1 LYPLEAFHVNLSN
14 KSHRMKQI
22 LILIAGIFFIG
33 TGISAQ
39 KSSISEVSIVTSAQC
54 DMCKK
59 RIEEGLYTQK
69 GVIEANL
76 NVETKVIRIKFRNN
90 KTTEADLRKY
100 ISSIGYNADDVVAD
114 KTAYDQ
120 LPGCCQAEGM
130 K

>member
-1 LYPLEAFHVNLSN
+1 
-14 KSHRMKQI
+14 M
-22 LILIAGIFFIG
+22 AGIFFIG
-33 TGISAQ
+33 TGVSAQ
-39 KSSISEVSIVTSAQC
+39 KAAIAEVSIVTSAQC

-59 RIEEGLYTQK
+59 RIEDGLYTQK

-76 NVETKVIRIKFRNN
+76 NIDTKIIRIKFRNN

-100 ISSIGYNADDVVAD
+100 ISSLGYNADEVIAD

-120 LPGCCQAEGM
+120 LPGCCQAGGM